1 MTLEQW
7 LATREPAPPPALAER
22 LRALLGAEAL
32 GSDIADAPEMLAT
45 AAERAL
51 GRLLGDGCE
60 TRAAALDLLAADALV
75 TLALL
80 GQAQLAPERLDALA
94 VSLLGGTRPDA

>member
-1 MTLEQW
+1 MPRADWLEQH
-7 LATREPAPPPALAER
+7 LRRSPPALAARVREYAAGEAGDGDPDH
-22 LRALLGAEAL
+22 LGRAAVA
-32 GSDIADAPEMLAT
+32 
-45 AAERAL
+45 AL
-51 GRLLGDGCE
+51 GRVLAHPGD
-60 TRAAALDLLAADALV
+60 RSAALDLLAADALV